1 VTFQPILKEN
11 EFHQLS
17 SPAFFENKNST
28 SLFASSIQNYLEA
41 NQLSLSPLCVFVK
54 CKHIFFTNLYLEKF
68 LDNSKKLKLILKN
81 CEMEAQ

>member
-28 SLFASSIQNYLEA
+28 SLFASSIRNYLKA
-41 NQLSLSPLCVFVK
+41 NQLSLSPNAS
-54 CKHIFFTNLYLEKF
+54 CKHIFTNLRLEKF
-68 LDNSKKLKLILKN
+68 LDSSEWKLILKN
-81 CEMEAQ
+81 REMEAQ